1 MGDNMKK
8 LLNKIKYDKKVMT
21 ILNVITI
28 IGIITGSIF
37 ITILNKTDKKLISD
51 AVNNYLSHIKSIN
64 NLELIYLKN
73 ILINNTI
80 SLFLTWIIGISVIGV
95 FFVLIFIFYKSFIL
109 GFSISALIYTY
120 SYKGI
125 FISLIYIFPHIIIN
139 LLIFMFVASYSL
151 KLSSILI
158 RSILKKENMNF
169 KSFINNY
176 IKIFIFSLIFI
187 IMTSI
192 YESIILPIIFKFMLG
207 IIGEVK

>member
-80 SLFLTWIIGISVIGV
+80 SLFLIWIIGISVIGV

-192 YESIILPIIFKFMLG
+192 YESIILPIIFKFVLG
-207 IIGEVK
+207 IIL

>member
-207 IIGEVK
+207 IIL

>member
-8 LLNKIKYDKKVMT
+8 LLNRIKYDKKTMT

-80 SLFLTWIIGISVIGV
+80 SLFLIWIIGISVIGV

-207 IIGEVK
+207 IIL

>member
-1 MGDNMKK
+1 MKK

>member
-1 MGDNMKK
+1 MKK

-207 IIGEVK
+207 IIL